1 MSDTRSRSGIFVGFA
16 AVVGAV
22 GAATMMAAATAPAA
36 RADDYTEIVANVET
50 LLGDGQNAFTAADT
64 DFAGNEIAAGL
75 QSFFNG
81 VDDDSV
87 GVPDTAFL
95 GTLQALAGDAI
106 EGPSNFDF
114 NSTAAP
120 ADFADAV
127 SEAQSTFQLGEGYFN
142 DAAAAF
148 FSGDFVDAFRV
159 AEFGSI
165 DAFDYPAQLL
175 FIGGVEALGL

>member
-1 MSDTRSRSGIFVGFA
+1 MSDTRSRSGILVGVAAAAGAFGAAAMMSA
-16 AVVGAV
+16 AV
-22 GAATMMAAATAPAA
+22 APTA
-36 RADDYTEIVANVET
+36 RADDYTEIVANIDT
-50 LLGDGQNAFTAADT
+50 LLSDGQNAFTAADT

-87 GVPDTAFL
+87 GVPDTALL

-127 SEAQSTFQLGEGYFN
+127 SEAQGTYTLGEDYFN
-142 DAAAAF
+142 DAAASF
-148 FSGDFVDAFRV
+148 FSGDYVDAFRV

-165 DAFDYPAQLL
+165 DAFVYPAQLL
-175 FIGGVEALGL
+175 FVGAVEASGL